1 MATESVEFHP
11 EAVAE
16 ARSAREWYETRS
28 QAAAN
33 AFIAEIENA
42 IEQISEAPAR
52 WPSYLQGTRRYLLQ
66 RFPYSVIYREHESR
80 IQVVAVAHARRKP
93 GYWKER

>member
-1 MATESVEFHP
+1 MATQSVEFHP

-16 ARSAREWYETRS
+16 ARSAREWYEARS

-42 IEQISEAPAR
+42 IEQISKAPVH
-52 WPSYLQGTRRYLLQ
+52 WPSYLQGTRRYLLH

-93 GYWKER
+93 GYWRER